1 MWVGDKALE
10 SSTAAVGVWGLDDAY
25 SKVRTVKWPT
35 TYPSVSWPSYTNSY
49 IDATL
54 TAGLATFSCN
64 GQTINHLSSGSDLL
78 FAEWEESTDEG
89 VSWHASPVTNTPPAA
104 YYGYAHRLILSG
116 LTTSDDGK
124 LYRFAGYS
132 SHIRRRTSSVRNLI
146 VDTIGAIQWSTQLP
160 ANAYLVAS
168 SYYSGYYQLDAYL
181 SVAAHG
187 VGATHGI
194 AYGLNEYTGYSW
206 QTRAAVGGTW
216 ANITGS
222 TTWSGGG
229 NASMGTPTIY
239 YLSPNYLTLADVGRQ
254 FRSSVTLGGLTAYSS
269 ACTLLS

>member
-1 MWVGDKALE
+1 MWVGAKAPE

-54 TAGLATFSCN
+54 TEGLATFSCN
-64 GQTINHLSSGSDLL
+64 GQAISPSAGGSDLS
-78 FAEWEESTDEG
+78 FAEWEESSDEG
-89 VSWHASPVTNTPPAA
+89 LSWHTAPVSNTPPA
-104 YYGYAHRLILSG
+104 YYGYPHRLILSG

-124 LYRFAGYS
+124 RYRFVGSS

-146 VDTIGAIQWSTQLP
+146 VDTIGAIQWSTQPP
-160 ANAYLVAS
+160 ANAYLVPWYS
-168 SYYSGYYQLDAYL
+168 TYYSIDAYL
-181 SVAAHG
+181 YVAAHG
-187 VGATHGI
+187 VGLTHGVG
-194 AYGLNEYTGYSW
+194 YGLNEYTGYRW
-206 QTRAAVGGTW
+206 QTRASAGGSW
-216 ANITGS
+216 ENITGS

-229 NASMGTPTIY
+229 SASLGTPTIY
-239 YLSPNYLTLADVGRQ
+239 YLSPYYLTLADVGRQ
-254 FRSSVTLGGLTAYSS
+254 FRASVTLGGLTSYSS